1 MELGALKQSI
11 FNVFG
16 WASVS
21 LGLWTLIMINSW
33 IIIGYDAPL
42 TSNSST
48 IIILTFIFGILAAIP
63 KSSRSLGKWGIF
75 LGCYLVLFM
84 IVIFLV
90 GWSITPFP

>member
-1 MELGALKQSI
+1 MELGALTKQSI

-33 IIIGYDAPL
+33 IIIGYHTPFA
-42 TSNSST
+42 SQNF
-48 IIILTFIFGILAAIP
+48 IILTFIFGILAILS

-75 LGCYLVLFM
+75 LGCYLVVFM
-84 IVIFLV
+84 TVIFMV
-90 GWSITPFP
+90 GWAITPFP

>member
-1 MELGALKQSI
+1 MELGALNKFI

-21 LGLWTLIMINSW
+21 LGLWTLIIINSW

-42 TSNSST
+42 TISFKT
-48 IIILTFIFGILAAIP
+48 VIILIFIFGILAAIP
-63 KSSRSLGKWGIF
+63 KSSRALGKWGIF
-75 LGCYLVLFM
+75 LSCYLVIFM
-84 IVIFLV
+84 IVIFMV

>member
-33 IIIGYDAPL
+33 IIVGYGAPF
-42 TSNSST
+42 TSKNF
-48 IIILTFIFGILAAIP
+48 IILIFIFGIIATIS
-63 KSSRSLGKWGIF
+63 KSSRSLGMWGIY

-84 IVIFLV
+84 IVIFFV
-90 GWSITPFP
+90 GWFINPFP